1 MGAMSAWVWLPFVLV
16 LVNGAFVLVE
26 YALLR
31 VRSSRL
37 EILARKGSSAAKLAQ
52 DMQARFDYYLA
63 AIQVGLILTA
73 LALGRLGEPILAA
86 WLKERFSGAAVLLG
100 PRWDAVLGFVA
111 ALAILTFV
119 MSVFGELL
127 PRSIALRKAEAVAL
141 WGAYPL
147 KVFAAV
153 FRPAVSLMSFSSRV
167 ILRLLGLSGPA
178 ASDASLSADEMRVL
192 IGETQEKGAL
202 ALEQLFL
209 LENLFDFGKAV
220 AADAM
225 VPREKIAALSLAD
238 SWETNLGVIR
248 ARRFSR
254 YPLCETD
261 LDSALGLV
269 HVKDVFLNQQIA
281 APPDLRRLKREI
293 MSVSDAEPLEKLV
306 KILPDRGVHMA
317 LVRNALGRVAG
328 LITLEDII
336 EELVGEVHDEFDL
349 PQAWSFMDVVSRKSV
364 AVHLQAA
371 DRAAAVR
378 RVMGLLEKAHPGSIP
393 AGALSAVLER
403 EERLSSCI
411 GRGVAVPHARL
422 ASLDKGLVAVGRFG
436 KPIDF
441 GGGDKG
447 AVRLVFLALTPAA
460 HPVLQIRILSR
471 IASLVANE
479 NLRRKLLQAPS
490 AESLFDILR
499 TADTMLAD

>member
-1 MGAMSAWVWLPFVLV
+1 MSAWVWLPIFLILINGTFVLI
-16 LVNGAFVLVE
+16 E
-26 YALLR
+26 YSLLR
-31 VRSSRL
+31 VRPSRL
-37 EILARKGSSAAKLAQ
+37 EILARRGSAAAKIAQ
-52 DMQARFDYYLA
+52 EMQARFDYYLA

-73 LALGRLGEPILAA
+73 LALGRLGEPIVAA
-86 WLKERFSGAAVLLG
+86 WVQEHFPGAVAAWLG
-100 PRWDAVLGFVA
+100 PRWDAAIAFISALA
-111 ALAILTFV
+111 ALAFV

-127 PRSIALRKAEAVAL
+127 PRAVALRRAEAVAL

-147 KVFAAV
+147 RIFAGA
-153 FRPAVSLMSFSSRV
+153 FRPAVSLMTFSSRG
-167 ILRLLGLSGPA
+167 ILKLLGLSGPA
-178 ASDASLSADEMRVL
+178 SSETSLSAEEMRVL

-225 VPREKIAALSLAD
+225 VPREKIAALSLAEP
-238 SWETNLGVIR
+238 WPVNLGVIR

-254 YPLCETD
+254 YPIYESD
-261 LDSALGLV
+261 LDSTLGLV
-269 HVKDVFLNQQIA
+269 HVKDVFLTQDGSG
-281 APPDLRRLKREI
+281 PPDLRRLKREL
-293 MSVSDAEPLEKLV
+293 MSVSETESLEKLV

-378 RVMGLLEKAHPGSIP
+378 RVMSLLEKAHPGIIP
-393 AGALSAVLER
+393 ADALSAVLER
-403 EERLSSCI
+403 EGRLSSCI

-422 ASLDKGLVAVGRFG
+422 ASMDRGLVAVGRFH
-436 KPIDF
+436 KPVDF
-441 GGGDKG
+441 GGDKG
-447 AVRLVFLALTPAA
+447 PVRLVFLALTPSS

-479 NLRRKLLQAPS
+479 NLRRKLLHAPS